1 MGCAAKFV
9 QKSDGKQGHRSRAVV
24 PDRGRS
30 SKTAK
35 VVTVTV
41 KQLKAVVAV
50 LGLFIKHSVLH
61 PNKRTEAAQEFSF
74 RRYTKILADVLG
86 TTKDIVYE
94 LMATE
99 TAYTQCYE

>member
-1 MGCAAKFV
+1 M

-24 PDRGRS
+24 QDRGRS

-61 PNKRTEAAQEFSF
+61 PDKRTEAAQEFSF
-74 RRYTKILADVLG
+74 TKILADVLG

>member
-1 MGCAAKFV
+1 M

-61 PNKRTEAAQEFSF
+61 PDKRTEAAQEFSF
-74 RRYTKILADVLG
+74 RRYTKILADILG
-86 TTKDIVYE
+86 TTKDIVVYV
-94 LMATE
+94 LMSTE
-99 TAYTQCYE
+99 AVYTQCYE